1 MRASG
6 SPSLL
11 VSAALACVAAALATP
26 LPAEAQGAR
35 IDPVTDAELQ
45 NPSADEWLMWRRTL
59 DGWGYSPLDEINR
72 DNVHQLRMV
81 WSRAL
86 GPGRQQG
93 TPLVRNGVLF
103 MPNPRDIIQAIDAV
117 TGDLHWQYTRNRPD
131 DLADYMIGTLVDVN
145 RNVAIHG
152 KLIIHTSMDD
162 HIVALHAETGEVVWE
177 TEVLDYTVNPANQT
191 SGPIMANGKV
201 VSGRSCDPRGGPHG
215 CVITAHD
222 PATGEELWRTRLI
235 PAPGEP
241 GDETW
246 GDVPYEERR
255 HVGAWMVPS
264 FDPALNLIYVG
275 TSVTSPAPKFMLGGA
290 DLAHLYHNSTL
301 ALDADTGEIVWYY
314 QHLNDSWDLDHP
326 FERLLVDTPVRPDPA
341 AVSWIN
347 PRLRPGEER
356 RVVTGIPGKTGV
368 VYTLDRETGEF
379 LWATPTITQNVISGI
394 DGATGAVTENA
405 ELVFSASGQTVLA
418 CPHASGGKDWEA
430 GAYSPLTNTMYMPLR
445 NTCSRMQVMTL
456 EDGDEANRLYAL
468 AWRMQIAP
476 GTDQV
481 GTVQAISA
489 ETGATVWKH
498 EQRSATMSLAA
509 TGGGLIFGGDVN
521 GRFRAF
527 DHETG
532 EILWEINL
540 GSPVSGFPITYAV
553 DGRQYV
559 AIGTGYGRFL
569 ELTPE
574 LRPSFGNNLFV
585 FRAAELSAGHRRTR
599 RRGRPDRDSGSGER
613 ILHGHTGEVH
623 ARLQIL
629 GKHHRTVPDAGGFD
643 DRGIPVRHAPACGG
657 GERLLHEWHRRF
669 DHTKAQPGLDEAH
682 GGIVGERVGF
692 RRPRCLYIEFLQH
705 LC

>member
-1 MRASG
+1 MPASA

-11 VSAALACVAAALATP
+11 VAAALACVAAALATP

-45 NPSADEWLMWRRTL
+45 APPPEEWLMWRRTL
-59 DGWGYSPLDEINR
+59 DGWGYSPLDQINR
-72 DNVHQLRMV
+72 DNVDRLRMV
-81 WSRAL
+81 WTRAL
-86 GPGRQQG
+86 GPGRNQG

-152 KLIIHTSMDD
+152 KLIINTSMDD
-162 HIVALHAETGEVVWE
+162 HIFALHAETGEMVWE

-191 SGPIMANGKV
+191 SGPIIANGKV
-201 VSGRSCDPRGGPHG
+201 ISGRSCDPRGGPHG

-301 ALDADTGEIVWYY
+301 ALNADTGEIVWYY

-445 NTCSRMQVMTL
+445 NTCSRMQVRTL

-468 AWRMQIAP
+468 DWRSQIAP

-481 GTVQAISA
+481 GAVHAISA
-489 ETGATVWKH
+489 ETGATAWKY
-498 EQRSATMSLAA
+498 EQRAATMSLAA

-532 EILWEINL
+532 EILWEVNL

-559 AIGTGYGRFL
+559 AVGTGYGRFL
-569 ELTPE
+569 DLTPE

-585 FRAAELSAGHRRTR
+585 FAL
-599 RRGRPDRDSGSGER
+599 P
-613 ILHGHTGEVH
+613 
-623 ARLQIL
+623 
-629 GKHHRTVPDAGGFD
+629 
-643 DRGIPVRHAPACGG
+643 
-657 GERLLHEWHRRF
+657 
-669 DHTKAQPGLDEAH
+669 
-682 GGIVGERVGF
+682 
-692 RRPRCLYIEFLQH
+692 
-705 LC
+705 